1 MFDRNIENSPAE
13 PALPAFVGQFRP
25 PLINRRDLAWTL
37 GVLAVVTLFCDIL
50 QKLGFS
56 EANII
61 TLDILAVLI
70 IAGFVSRRE
79 YGFLASAVCVL
90 VFNFLFTTPRYAFKA
105 DDIDTQFTLLVML
118 ISAFI
123 TSSFAARF
131 KRQARIASLAAYR
144 TGVLLE
150 TNQLLQQENSAEGL
164 LRLTAAQLNKL
175 LKRDTLFCPVGEKGP
190 GDPELFCTAT
200 PDQGRRGPSPD
211 TLEERSAARAACLQQ
226 KQTGAF
232 TDTLP
237 GTSFR
242 YSPVSGADSLYGII
256 GVRFSGSGPD
266 DFEDNLIQ
274 AILGECA
281 MAMEKERLSRIR
293 EEEAANARTQQLRAD
308 LLRSISHDLRTPL
321 TSISGNA
328 GILLNDT
335 GHLAETR
342 KKQVCQDIYDDS
354 MWLINLVE
362 NLLSI
367 TRMEG
372 GTMQLNMEG
381 ELLEEVIGEAMRHIN
396 RKASEH
402 TLSVTQ
408 EGDFLLA
415 RMDSRLIIQVIIN
428 LVDNAIKYTP
438 PGSHIQVRAF
448 RRGDFAVVE
457 IADDGPGIPD
467 SAKER
472 VFDMFYTASN
482 KPADS
487 KRGMGLGLALC
498 RSIVTAHGGQITV
511 SDRIPHGCVFQ
522 FTLPIE
528 EVDLHE

>member
-1 MFDRNIENSPAE
+1 MKQEQMKIWERFLKGLLVMTGILFIATGIGY
-13 PALPAFVGQFRP
+13 LFRY
-25 PLINRRDLAWTL
+25 
-37 GVLAVVTLFCDIL
+37 
-50 QKLGFS
+50 LGFS
-56 EANII
+56 EENII
-61 TLDILAVLI
+61 IVYILGVLI
-70 IAGFVSRRE
+70 IAIITVNRGWS
-79 YGFLASAVCVL
+79 VCYSLLSVL
-90 VFNFLFTTPRYAFKA
+90 LFNFLFTDPR
-105 DDIDTQFTLLVML
+105 FTFFSYDYGYPVTFVTV
-118 ISAFI
+118 FI
-123 TSSFAARF
+123 AAVIVSNLTIQIR
-131 KRQARIASLAAYR
+131 KQGYRAEQMALRTRI
-144 TGVLLE
+144 LLE
-150 TNQLLQQENSAEGL
+150 TNQMLQKAKNADEMIEETARHLMRMMGKNVIYYRAEDGILSEPRFCMAEPGAAKMLYLQQRE
-164 LRLTAAQLNKL
+164 RQAAQWAFENR
-175 LKRDTLFCPVGEKGP
+175 KRAGTGMDQY
-190 GDPELFCTAT
+190 
-200 PDQGRRGPSPD
+200 PDAHCLYLAIRNEDMVYGVIGIA
-211 TLEERSAARAACLQQ
+211 LEGMMMDVYEQ
-226 KQTGAF
+226 
-232 TDTLP
+232 
-237 GTSFR
+237 
-242 YSPVSGADSLYGII
+242 
-256 GVRFSGSGPD
+256 
-266 DFEDNLIQ
+266 NLILS
-274 AILGECA
+274 ILGECA
-281 MAMEKERLSRIR
+281 LALEKEGYNRKR
-293 EEEAANARTQQLRAD
+293 EEALAQAKNEQLRAN

-328 GILLNDT
+328 GILLNSASAL
-335 GHLAETR
+335 GEE
-342 KKQVCQDIYDDS
+342 KQKQLYKGIYDDS

-381 ELLEEVIGEAMRHIN
+381 ELLEEVIGEAMRHIS

-448 RRGDFAVVE
+448 RRGDLAVVE

-482 KPADS
+482 KPVDS

>member
-1 MFDRNIENSPAE
+1 MFDSNIENSPAE

-321 TSISGNA
+321 TGIGSNA
-328 GILLNDT
+328 GFLCDNIGIIDQDT
-335 GHLAETR
+335 VRGML
-342 KKQVCQDIYDDS
+342 KDICKDTE
-354 MWLINLVE
+354 WLSTMVE
-362 NLLSI
+362 NLLNL
-367 TRMEG
+367 TR
-372 GTMQLNMEG
+372 
-381 ELLEEVIGEAMRHIN
+381 I
-396 RKASEH
+396 
-402 TLSVTQ
+402 Q
-408 EGDFLLA
+408 EGRLDINKTKEVVDDIIGSAVKLVSKRVGTHRLKTKTPEEILLFSV
-415 RMDSRLIIQVIIN
+415 DGRLFIQVLVN
-428 LVDNAIKYTP
+428 LLDNAFRHSGEGTTVTISAERV
-438 PGSHIQVRAF
+438 GNNIRFQVS
-448 RRGDFAVVE
+448 
-457 IADDGPGIPD
+457 DDGVGIPEGKM
-467 SAKER
+467 AQI
-472 VFDMFYTASN
+472 FDNFFTTAYQ
-482 KPADS
+482 DGDRQ
-487 KRGMGLGLALC
+487 RGVGLGLTICKA
-498 RSIVTAHGGQITV
+498 IVEAQGG
-511 SDRIPHGCVFQ
+511 RISAFNNSAGGATFSVEMPMEDMKG
-522 FTLPIE
+522 E
-528 EVDLHE
+528 

>member
-1 MFDRNIENSPAE
+1 MFDSNIENSPAE

-131 KRQARIASLAAYR
+131 KRQARIAALAAYR

-175 LKRDTLFCPVGEKGP
+175 LKRDTLFCPVGDKGP

-211 TLEERSAARAACLQQ
+211 TLEELSAARAACLQQ

-242 YSPVSGADSLYGII
+242 YSPVGGADSICGII
-256 GVRFSGSGPD
+256 GVRLSGSAPD

-328 GILLNDT
+328 GILMNDT
-335 GHLAETR
+335 GHLAEER

-381 ELLEEVIGEAMRHIN
+381 ELLEEVIGEAMRHIS
-396 RKASEH
+396 RKANEH

-448 RRGDFAVVE
+448 RRGDLAVVE

-482 KPADS
+482 KPVDS

>member
-1 MFDRNIENSPAE
+1 MTFISQISNRAE
-13 PALPAFVGQFRP
+13 PEPEILLGQGRTPF
-25 PLINRRDLAWTL
+25 LNRRDLVWTL
-37 GVLAVVTLFCDIL
+37 GLLAAVTAICDIL

-70 IAGFVSRRE
+70 TAGAASRRE
-79 YGFLASAVCVL
+79 YGFLAAVAYVL
-90 VFNFLFTTPRYAFKA
+90 IFNFLFTEPRLAFKA
-105 DDIDTQFTLLVML
+105 EDIGTQFTLFVMFAA
-118 ISAFI
+118 AFI
-123 TSSFAARF
+123 TSSIAARI
-131 KRQARIASLAAYR
+131 KEQARIAALAAYR
-144 TGVLLE
+144 TQVLLE
-150 TNQLLQQENSAEGL
+150 TNQLLQKENSAKDL
-164 LRLTAAQLNKL
+164 LRLTASQLNKL
-175 LKRDTLFCPVGEKGP
+175 LKRDTLCCLPGEKGP
-190 GDPELFCTAT
+190 GDPELFSEAT
-200 PDQGRRGPSPD
+200 PATAKRGPSPD
-211 TLEERSAARAACLQQ
+211 TAEERAAARWACLNG
-226 KQTGAF
+226 KRAGASS
-232 TDTLP
+232 DHNP
-237 GTSFR
+237 DASFL
-242 YSPVSGADSLYGII
+242 YCPVQSGDALYGLVGIRLSDS
-256 GVRFSGSGPD
+256 VPD
-266 DFEDNLIQ
+266 AFEDNLIQ

-281 MAMEKERLSRIR
+281 MAMEKEHICRVR
-293 EEEAANARTQQLRAD
+293 EEEAARARTEQLRAD

-321 TSISGNA
+321 TSNA

-335 GHLAETR
+335 GYLPEER

-372 GTMQLNMEG
+372 GTMQLNMQG
-381 ELLEEVIGEAMRHIN
+381 ELLEEVIDEALRHIN
-396 RKASEH
+396 RRASEH
-402 TLSVTQ
+402 TVSVTQ

-438 PGSHIQVRAF
+438 PGSHIRIHSF
-448 RRGDFAVVE
+448 PRGAYAVVE
-457 IADDGPGIPD
+457 VSDDGPGIPD

-482 KPADS
+482 RPADS
-487 KRGMGLGLALC
+487 KRGLGLGLALC
-498 RSIVTAHGGQITV
+498 RSIITAHGGAIQI
-511 SDRIPHGCVFQ
+511 SDNIPHGCVFQ

>member
-1 MFDRNIENSPAE
+1 MFDSNIENSPAE

-131 KRQARIASLAAYR
+131 KRQARIAALAAYR

-175 LKRDTLFCPVGEKGP
+175 LKRDTL
-190 GDPELFCTAT
+190 
-200 PDQGRRGPSPD
+200 
-211 TLEERSAARAACLQQ
+211 EERSAARAACLQQ

-242 YSPVSGADSLYGII
+242 YSPVGGADSICGII
-256 GVRFSGSGPD
+256 GVRLSGSAPD

-328 GILLNDT
+328 GILMNDT
-335 GHLAETR
+335 GHLAEER

-381 ELLEEVIGEAMRHIN
+381 ELLEEVIGEAMRHIS

-448 RRGDFAVVE
+448 RRGDLAVVE
-457 IADDGPGIPD
+457 VADDGPGIPD

-482 KPADS
+482 KPVDS